1 VVKPFAILLCVFL
14 QQSCERC
21 RVLAR
26 AVWGL
31 FRTLSVKPTSSRLG
45 RCRKGPLPNQLMLR
59 LSEGCAHR
67 ARRSRKRRVAT
78 QFEDLQSCYL
88 QLRRCRRAAAGA
100 SAAGSDAGA
109 PGASPAC
116 SGGDG
121 GGVDAVAV
129 EAVAGA
135 SSQDRLGAED
145 VAQPAAAAGA
155 PGAAAAAG
163 APGAAGGA
171 GTVGAVL
178 ASGGLAEF
186 SRMLSVFTHCSKLR
200 VRPAAATRSHGG
212 GCARL
217 CASRGSSV
225 RS

>member
-1 VVKPFAILLCVFL
+1 MFVEWTNGAALE
-14 QQSCERC
+14 Q
-21 RVLAR
+21 
-26 AVWGL
+26 
-31 FRTLSVKPTSSRLG
+31 
-45 RCRKGPLPNQLMLR
+45 R
-59 LSEGCAHR
+59 LSHQ

-109 PGASPAC
+109 PGASPVC
-116 SGGDG
+116 SGGEG
-121 GGVDAVAV
+121 GGGGGEGGGAVAV
-129 EAVAGA
+129 TA
-135 SSQDRLGAED
+135 
-145 VAQPAAAAGA
+145 AAAAGA
-155 PGAAAAAG
+155 SSPARPGAEDAAQPAAAAG

-200 VRPAAATRSHGG
+200 VRPAAATRSQGG
-212 GCARL
+212 SFAQLRVQGASAR
-217 CASRGSSV
+217 S
-225 RS
+225 